1 MTANA
6 PENSLK
12 ARAYPAKPA
21 LFFPFCSFRDIAV
34 KTPSSTQKRKLLLHL
49 GNSRAFSVDFK
60 IGLAYDLGT
69 GLFHEK
75 SQFFPSPLRASG
87 LRMATLRKNTCAS
100 SRSGIAIEHAEKKSP
115 ARESA
120 PQPGHDAA
128 DVPSPDNLLQEYTEL
143 RARFQ
148 RTTNA
153 LASAAHDLKTPLSIL
168 NGYVELLQS
177 AKLGPINDRQREV
190 LKDMQSS
197 GKRLQQFIQD
207 FLTFS
212 VLETGGLRLQFV
224 HADINQCLSEVCHL
238 WSARFQENGL
248 ALYFLANDKL
258 PEFPFDSP
266 KLERVISNLLEN
278 AFKFTPTGGTVW
290 LHAEP
295 HMWERRVAAQPPVPG
310 ERRRQSVSQP
320 NSVKVSV
327 ADTGPGIPP
336 EFHQEVFDDF
346 FRLPSNTSTDGMGLG
361 LAIARRL
368 VQGMGGKIWVESEP
382 GAGCKFSFLLPFQ
395 PSMAAVHKGKNNR

>member
-1 MTANA
+1 
-6 PENSLK
+6 
-12 ARAYPAKPA
+12 
-21 LFFPFCSFRDIAV
+21 
-34 KTPSSTQKRKLLLHL
+34 
-49 GNSRAFSVDFK
+49 
-60 IGLAYDLGT
+60 
-69 GLFHEK
+69 
-75 SQFFPSPLRASG
+75 
-87 LRMATLRKNTCAS
+87 MAILQKNTCAPDSPGLATGPAETS
-100 SRSGIAIEHAEKKSP
+100 SAETRSTEKRSAEKTSAEKKP
-115 ARESA
+115 AAKEPA
-120 PQPGHDAA
+120 PQHSDGDL
-128 DVPSPDNLLQEYTEL
+128 PSPENLLQEYIEL
-143 RARFQ
+143 RARYQ

-153 LASAAHDLKTPLSIL
+153 LASAAHDLKTPLAIL

-177 AKLGPINDRQREV
+177 TKLGPITDRQREV
-190 LKDMQSS
+190 LKDMQAS

-212 VLETGGLRLQFV
+212 VLETGGLRVQCV
-224 HADINQCLSEVCHL
+224 SGDINLCLSDVCRL
-238 WSARFQENGL
+238 WSGRFQERGL

-258 PEFPFDSP
+258 PVFPFDSP

-278 AFKFTPTGGTVW
+278 AFKFTPQGGTVW

-295 HMWERRVAAQPPVPG
+295 HMWERRVASQPPAPG

-320 NSVKVSV
+320 NSVRVSV

-346 FRLPSNTSTDGMGLG
+346 FRLPTNTATEGVGLG

-368 VQGMGGKIWVESEP
+368 VQGMSGKIWVESEP

-395 PSMAAVHKGKNNR
+395 PSTAVVQKGKNNR